1 LDEAILNK
9 LRILTQSVAGFLGGV
24 GAGRTMAVV
33 SLMGMG
39 VVAAFGFAPGTTLDT
54 VPTHLIARELAAPAL
69 APSAASAEGFWREE
83 RIQRGDT
90 LGSVLARLGVTDH
103 AAQHFLRTDVR
114 AHPLYQLR
122 PSKPLR
128 VQIDDDGRLLALR
141 YLAQAGDMLVVDRV
155 GDSFVASNTTPQV
168 GVRLEL
174 RSTEIRSSLFA
185 AADDIGLPD
194 AISMQLVDVFS
205 GDIDFY
211 HDLHPGDRFTVVYEV
226 RQVDGEPVGTG
237 KIVAAEFVNKGTAY
251 RAFLWQ
257 TPDGSQ
263 NYYALNGKS
272 LRKAFLRSPVA
283 FTRIASGFSISRFH
297 PFMQAWRAHK
307 GVDFAAPEGTPVRA
321 SGDGK
326 VALAG
331 QQGGYGNVIMLQH
344 NGVYSTV
351 YAHLSRFAKGLK
363 AGARVAQGD
372 VIGYVGQ
379 TGWAT
384 GPHLHYEFRV
394 NDQQRDPLTI
404 ALPNAQPIPAEQK
417 AAYLD
422 HVAPLAVELAFG
434 RGITLAGGE

>member
-1 LDEAILNK
+1 
-9 LRILTQSVAGFLGGV
+9 VAVF
-24 GAGRTMAVV
+24 
-33 SLMGMG
+33 
-39 VVAAFGFAPGTTLDT
+39 
-54 VPTHLIARELAAPAL
+54 
-69 APSAASAEGFWREE
+69 
-83 RIQRGDT
+83 
-90 LGSVLARLGVTDH
+90 
-103 AAQHFLRTDVR
+103 
-114 AHPLYQLR
+114 
-122 PSKPLR
+122 
-128 VQIDDDGRLLALR
+128 
-141 YLAQAGDMLVVDRV
+141 DRV
-155 GDSFVASNTTPQV
+155 GDGFVASSATPQV
-168 GVRLEL
+168 AVRLEL

-185 AADDIGLPD
+185 AADDVGLSD

-205 GDIDFY
+205 GDIDVY

-251 RAFLWQ
+251 GAFPWQ
-257 TPDGSQ
+257 GPDGSQ

-297 PFMQAWRAHK
+297 PFMQTWRAHK

-326 VALAG
+326 VTFAG

-344 NGVYSTV
+344 NGIYSTV
-351 YAHLSRFAKGLK
+351 YAHLSQFAKGLQ

-384 GPHLHYEFRV
+384 GPHLHYEFRA
-394 NDQQRDPLTI
+394 NDQQRDPLTM